1 MNKIYNVGAGNKIKV
16 KFLIDMINRLIGS
29 GKPIYGKIKMRKD
42 EMKNNFPNIKR
53 VKNDYSWEAKC
64 DLRAGSK
71 KTISFYRN
79 QLNN

>member
-53 VKNDYSWEAKC
+53 VKNDYSWEPKC
-64 DLRAGSK
+64 DLRAGLK

-79 QLNN
+79 N

>member
-53 VKNDYSWEAKC
+53 VKNDYSGN
-64 DLRAGSK
+64 LM
-71 KTISFYRN
+71 
-79 QLNN
+79 